1 MTSMNAPNGRLGFE
15 YTAAYPPILRD
26 PALRISTGLG
36 VLTGNLKQML
46 GVVAPLSLRQSSRQA
61 SMDCPT
67 ACV

>member
-26 PALRISTGLG
+26 PALHLTGLG

-46 GVVAPLSLRQSSRQA
+46 GVVAPSSLRQSSRQA